1 MRRYET
7 VWVVNGDLPD
17 EEVKATIDKFTKII
31 TGQGGTLVN
40 IEEWGRRK
48 LAYKIAGT
56 LRGYYL
62 LADFAGRPDTV
73 KELERN
79 FRIDDRVIR
88 YLTMKTAD
96 QVDAAALEAE
106 IASKAQ
112 EAARVT
118 AEAEAARAAAEAE
131 AARAAAEAEAA
142 AAAEAA
148 KAEAAAT
155 SSPAAETPEAEAAA
169 APAAEPAPEPAPES
183 AEAEPAAA
191 EPAAAPEKEG

>member
-17 EEVKATIDKFTKII
+17 EEAKATIDKFTKII
-31 TGQGGTLVN
+31 TGQGGTLVGV
-40 IEEWGRRK
+40 EEWGRRK

-62 LADFAGRPDTV
+62 LADFAGLPATV

-88 YLTMKTAD
+88 YLTIKKAD
-96 QVDAAALEAE
+96 QVDVAALEAE
-106 IASKAQ
+106 IAAKAQ

-118 AEAEAARAAAEAE
+118 AEAEAAAAEAAAAKAAAAE
-131 AARAAAEAEAA
+131 AAEAEAA
-142 AAAEAA
+142 AAP
-148 KAEAAAT
+148 
-155 SSPAAETPEAEAAA
+155 SPAAESSEAQAAATPEA
-169 APAAEPAPEPAPES
+169 AP